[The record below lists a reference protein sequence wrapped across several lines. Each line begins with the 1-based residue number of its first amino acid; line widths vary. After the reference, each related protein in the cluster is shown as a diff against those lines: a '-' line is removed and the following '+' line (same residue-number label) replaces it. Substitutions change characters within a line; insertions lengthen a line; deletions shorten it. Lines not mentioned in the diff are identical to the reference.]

1 MVGNKIHC
9 LGREL
14 YKIKAF
20 YSWGLV
26 DLKDLVQ
33 MDQYIYIIFIYAQK
47 KEMEIEMDGY
57 AWCLRQKRI
66 GEKINKKNKKQIN
79 QLAYKAFV

>member
-1 MVGNKIHC
+1 
-9 LGREL
+9 
-14 YKIKAF
+14 
-20 YSWGLV
+20 
-26 DLKDLVQ
+26 
-33 MDQYIYIIFIYAQK
+33 MDQYIYIYTK

-66 GEKINKKNKKQIN
+66 EEKINKKNKKQIN